1 MANDLELPPVLL
13 VLDFR
18 ARTAKRY
25 AKIGPHLKET
35 HLATLGNV
43 GDDMAHW
50 GTVEGQRTLE
60 KFRLAGD
67 VRV

>member
-35 HLATLGNV
+35 HLAALGDV
-43 GDDMAHW
+43 GDDMAHR
-50 GTVEGQRTLE
+50 GTYEGRRTLD
-60 KFRLAGD
+60 RYRVAGD
-67 VRV
+67 SRV